1 MNEKEL
7 FRKMCFN
14 VGIAISG
21 FLRSQSRGGDSLRS
35 GFRNMSRRSHTGD
48 GGASAGASVLGVQVN
63 NHVPFSLRMFL
74 FLMFHS

>member
-1 MNEKEL
+1 
-7 FRKMCFN
+7 
-14 VGIAISG
+14 
-21 FLRSQSRGGDSLRS
+21 
-35 GFRNMSRRSHTGD
+35 MSRRSHTGD